1 MTLSDESRNSE
12 AGLPASLLIGS
23 KNLIYQVS
31 KWLAI
36 ISIVTIFVS
45 LLSGVVVRYLF
56 STNLGWATEI
66 PNLFFPWLTMGAI
79 VAAAARN
86 EHIGIELV
94 VEKLPRLP
102 RKVVTLTVNVIA
114 LVAFSTM
121 AYHGLNVVEIA
132 GGQRFPITR
141 LGMSWAY
148 WSVVAGFA
156 GLALVSLINSAL
168 VLVGGEEQSDP
179 QVSHGEEGI

>member
-1 MTLSDESRNSE
+1 MTLSVESRKSE
-12 AGLPASLLIGS
+12 AGGPASLLVGS
-23 KNLIYQVS
+23 KNVIYQIA
-31 KWLAI
+31 KWVAI
-36 ISIVTIFVS
+36 VSIVTIFIS
-45 LLSGVVVRYLF
+45 LLTGVVVRYLF
-56 STNLGWATEI
+56 STNLGWVTEI

-79 VAAAARN
+79 VAAAAKN

-102 RKVVTLTVNVIA
+102 QRIVTLCVNVIA

-121 AYHGLNVVEIA
+121 AYHGLNVVDIA

-148 WSVVAGFA
+148 WSVVVGFA
-156 GLALVSLINSAL
+156 GLALVAL
-168 VLVGGEEQSDP
+168 LNIVLTLACGEAQAEA

>member
-1 MTLSDESRNSE
+1 MTLSEESRNSE
-12 AGLPASLLIGS
+12 ASRPASLLIGS
-23 KNLIYQVS
+23 KNVIYQIS
-31 KWLAI
+31 KWVAI
-36 ISIVTIFVS
+36 ISIVTIFAS
-45 LLSGVVVRYLF
+45 LLTGVVIRYLF
-56 STNLGWATEI
+56 STNLGWVTEI

-79 VAAAARN
+79 VAAAAKN

-94 VEKLPRLP
+94 VEKLPRFP
-102 RKVVTLTVNVIA
+102 QKIVTLSVNVIA

-121 AYHGLNVVEIA
+121 AYHGLNVVDIA

-148 WSVVAGFA
+148 WSVVVGFA
-156 GLALVSLINSAL
+156 GLALVAL
-168 VLVGGEEQSDP
+168 VNIALILVGGESQADP

>member
-12 AGLPASLLIGS
+12 AGKPASLLIGS
-23 KNLIYQVS
+23 KNVIYQVS
-31 KWLAI
+31 KWGAI
-36 ISIVTIFVS
+36 VSIVTIFAS
-45 LLSGVVVRYLF
+45 LLTGVVVRYLF
-56 STNLGWATEI
+56 SMNLGWVTEI

-79 VAAAARN
+79 VAAAAKN

-102 RKVVTLTVNVIA
+102 QKIVTLGVNVIA
-114 LVAFSTM
+114 LVSFSTM
-121 AYHGLNVVEIA
+121 AYHGLNVVDIA

-156 GLALVSLINSAL
+156 GLALVALINTVL
-168 VLVGGEEQSDP
+168 VLVGGDEQSEP
-179 QVSHGEEGI
+179 QISHGEEGI